1 MSTEQT
7 NKPLTFEQRI
17 EHLSF
22 SLDNVQKTIRFVDT
36 KVAGGLTY
44 TTLLIGFA
52 VSRPVLA
59 DQLKSCRFAHWHWVL
74 WMLLSLLALSFAL
87 VLVFAALTLIPR
99 RSSKITGRL
108 WVLFPLRSNDLGG
121 IHLRDKLAQKAA
133 ELSEDIVISEFCDQL
148 AVNGEIMTTK
158 LNWCK
163 HMFEAI
169 LGLVV
174 LAFVLGITSLLLFTC
189 VG

>member
-17 EHLSF
+17 EHLRY
-22 SLDNVQKTIRFVDT
+22 SLDNVQKTIRFIDT

-44 TTLLIGFA
+44 TTILIGFA

-59 DQLKSCRFAHWHWVL
+59 DQLRNGQCARWHWIL
-74 WMLLSLLALSFAL
+74 WILLSLLALSFVA
-87 VLVFAALTLIPR
+87 VLVFAALTQIPR

-108 WVLFPLRSNDLGG
+108 WLLFPLSPNDLGG
-121 IHLRDKLAQKAA
+121 THLRDELVRKEAK
-133 ELSEDIVISEFCDQL
+133 LSEDDIISEFCDQL

-158 LNWCK
+158 LNWCRR
-163 HMFEAI
+163 MFKAM
-169 LGLVV
+169 LVLV
-174 LAFVLGITSLLLFTC
+174 GLAFALGIASLLLFIC